1 MFIQTAFIPAG
12 ANLCLYPAKV
22 KGASTFLVL
31 TEETIQQIGQ
41 RGSEVSSASSLG
53 QQHNQWPMRRGS
65 GEPSWGTPKHVS
77 LGAGASGYFWSQRE
91 RWDSQGDASLYTFVL
106 VQSLPK

>member
-1 MFIQTAFIPAG
+1 MFIQTAFIPPG

-53 QQHNQWPMRRGS
+53 QQHN
-65 GEPSWGTPKHVS
+65 
-77 LGAGASGYFWSQRE
+77 L
-91 RWDSQGDASLYTFVL
+91 
-106 VQSLPK
+106 